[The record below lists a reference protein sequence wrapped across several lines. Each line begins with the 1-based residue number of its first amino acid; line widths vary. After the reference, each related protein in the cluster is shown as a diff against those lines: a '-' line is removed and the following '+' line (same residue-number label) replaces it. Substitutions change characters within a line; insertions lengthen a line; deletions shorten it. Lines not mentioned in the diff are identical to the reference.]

1 MLSGDYCITLLK
13 VSTCAILSIEYWDKI
28 QQDFFLCNVI
38 WRLLDNIEQD
48 FLLCHAV
55 QTVLRQHWTGFLPV
69 QCFPKSIKTTL
80 SRFFS
85 YAMLSRASWTTCTKF
100 LPVQCYPKSI
110 KTTLN
115 MIFSCAMLSFR
126 FFDNIVPSFY
136 LCNVVPRVLT
146 QHWTRF
152 LPVQCYLETLAQHW
166 TESFPVQCCKKSTET
181 ILNRIFTCAMLSQ
194 VY

>member
-1 MLSGDYCITLLK
+1 MQCCLKSIKTTLNRIFSHAMLSGDYCITLLK

-80 SRFFS
+80 S
-85 YAMLSRASWTTCTKF
+85 KF
-100 LPVQCYPKSI
+100 
-110 KTTLN
+110 
-115 MIFSCAMLSFR
+115 FSCAMLSFR

-181 ILNRIFTCAMLSQ
+181 ILNRIFTCAMFSQ
-194 VY
+194 EY